1 MKKLLILLVLFMISG
16 KAVEIEE
23 TFSAV
28 TLAIDTIWIMVA
40 GFMVF
45 FMHAGFST
53 RSKNTIKIGKQQFV
67 LPGLKELKQLFLILE
82 LAGLQ

>member
-16 KAVEIEE
+16 INGFALEAVEIEE

-45 FMHAGFST
+45 FMHAGFSLVEDWEI
-53 RSKNTIKIGKQQFV
+53 IKGD
-67 LPGLKELKQLFLILE
+67 PGFLLILE
-82 LAGLQ
+82 QLNIK